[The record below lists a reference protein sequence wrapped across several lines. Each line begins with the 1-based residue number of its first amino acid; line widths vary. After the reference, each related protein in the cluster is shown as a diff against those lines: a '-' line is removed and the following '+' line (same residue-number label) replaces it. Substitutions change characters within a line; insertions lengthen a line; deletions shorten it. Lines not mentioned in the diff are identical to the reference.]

1 MFDQRSKDCSCGH
14 HLLVSRSG
22 CYGRRGGGEEGTTLQ
37 DDPHSNS
44 SYLLTRHMARAT
56 RNASGVTRA
65 LTHEAGRA
73 QQSANWVYKWN
84 TGLEMMFDSMLQK
97 D

>member
-1 MFDQRSKDCSCGH
+1 MF
-14 HLLVSRSG
+14 
-22 CYGRRGGGEEGTTLQ
+22 EEGTTLQ
-37 DDPHSNS
+37 DDPNSNS
-44 SYLLTRHMARAT
+44 SYLLTRHMAH
-56 RNASGVTRA
+56 NASGVTRA

-73 QQSANWVYKWN
+73 QQQANWVYKWN